1 MDIRINKIFYFFKM
15 SSYDEVNH
23 NLKIINNDINHF
35 RLSDRIDMLRVKKK
49 KFLNFDLT
57 EDRYLKKEK
66 IDNKKINLPQY
77 NYYKI
82 DFR

>member
-1 MDIRINKIFYFFKM
+1 M
-15 SSYDEVNH
+15 SSVDIKFN
-23 NLKIINNDINHF
+23 NNDINHF
-35 RLSDRIDMLRVKKK
+35 CLSDRVDMLRVKKK

-82 DFR
+82 IFGQ